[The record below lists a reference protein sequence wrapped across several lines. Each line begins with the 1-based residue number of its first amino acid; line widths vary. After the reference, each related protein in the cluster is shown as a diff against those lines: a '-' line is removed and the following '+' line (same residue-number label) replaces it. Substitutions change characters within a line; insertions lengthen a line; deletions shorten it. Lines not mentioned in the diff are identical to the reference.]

1 MHAAWCWSPRV
12 CSNHN
17 NSRAETPS
25 LRHSQVLVGHSWL
38 TRHKRKELKRQVDG
52 AILLSFKRIQTTRGR
67 GARASAC
74 RHKEG

>member
-52 AILLSFKRIQTTRGR
+52 AILLS
-67 GARASAC
+67 
-74 RHKEG
+74 